1 MSNEIRPLDI
11 TEYKTARGKSVWARD
26 VPMSAFSSVSV
37 LPPSGPREE
46 HLYVLN
52 LADFSEIFI
61 SDAQAK
67 AIAYAVAKTAMEEA

>member
-26 VPMSAFSSVSV
+26 VPMSSVNV
-37 LPPSGPREE
+37 LPPNAPREE

>member
-1 MSNEIRPLDI
+1 
-11 TEYKTARGKSVWARD
+11 
-26 VPMSAFSSVSV
+26 

>member
-26 VPMSAFSSVSV
+26 VPMSASSVNV

>member
-1 MSNEIRPLDI
+1 MSNEIRPLDV

-26 VPMSAFSSVSV
+26 VPMSVSSVTV
-37 LPPSGPREE
+37 LPPSGPRDE